1 MNESYDAAAIFKA
14 LGDESRLSIVRMLLK
29 GESYVELIASR
40 LELTSATVSHHLKKL
55 EAAGLVESHRTQ
67 FYMIYSVRREILGES
82 LISLIGTLPAIDDD
96 TRYKQSVIDTF
107 FEYGRLK
114 ALPAQRKK
122 REVVL
127 RYIVEPLEPGR
138 AYTETEINEHIVKY
152 NDDYCTIRREM
163 IAFGIMERR
172 KSAGEASGSG
182 HGDVYI
188 VL

>member
-1 MNESYDAAAIFKA
+1 MDEKKDAVAIFKA
-14 LGDESRLSIVRMLLK
+14 LGDESRLSIIRMLLE

-55 EAAGLVESHRTQ
+55 EAAGLVECHRTQ
-67 FYMIYSVRREILGES
+67 FYMIYSVKREILGES
-82 LISLIGTLPAIDDD
+82 LISLIGTLPALDDD
-96 TRYKQSVIDTF
+96 AKYKQAVIDAF

-127 RYIVEPLEPGR
+127 KYILEPLEKGKM
-138 AYTETEINEHIVKY
+138 YTESEMNEHIVKY

-163 IAFGIMERR
+163 IAFGLVKRE
-172 KSAGEASGSG
+172 KAEV
-182 HGDVYI
+182 GDIYVI
-188 VL
+188 Q

>member
-1 MNESYDAAAIFKA
+1 MEHTYDAVTVFKA
-14 LGDESRLSIVRMLLK
+14 LGDESRLAIVRMLLE

-67 FYMIYSVRREILGES
+67 FYMIYSVKREVLSER
-82 LISLIGTLPAIDDD
+82 LADLIGTLPARDDD
-96 TRYKQSVIDTF
+96 TRYREGVIETF

-122 REVVL
+122 REVIL
-127 RYIVEPLEPGR
+127 RYMLDPLEKGR
-138 AYTETEINEHIVKY
+138 PYGEEEINGHIVRY
-152 NDDYCTIRREM
+152 YDDYCTVRREM
-163 IAFGIMERR
+163 IAFGLVVRE
-172 KSAGEASGSG
+172 KNPAGG
-182 HGDVYI
+182 GDVYR

>member
-1 MNESYDAAAIFKA
+1 MERDTVAIFKA
-14 LGDESRLSIVRMLLK
+14 LGDESRLSIIRMLLE

-55 EAAGLVESHRTQ
+55 EAAGLVECHRTQ
-67 FYMIYSVRREILGES
+67 FYMIYSVKRDILGES
-82 LISLIGTLPAIDDD
+82 LIDLIGTLPAQDDD
-96 TRYKQSVIDTF
+96 TKYRQSVIDTF

-127 RYIVEPLEPGR
+127 RYILEPLEKGKS
-138 AYTETEINEHIVKY
+138 YTEQEMNDHILRY

-163 IAFGIMERR
+163 IAFGLVTREH
-172 KSAGEASGSG
+172 ETYT
-182 HGDVYI
+182 V
-188 VL
+188 V

>member
-1 MNESYDAAAIFKA
+1 MAETHDAAAVFKV
-14 LGDESRLSIVRMLLK
+14 LGDESRLSIVRMLLE

-67 FYMIYSVRREILGES
+67 FYMIYSVKRDILSES
-82 LISLIGTLPAIDDD
+82 LVHLIGALPALDDD
-96 TRYKQSVIDTF
+96 TKYKQSVIDAF

-127 RYIVEPLEPGR
+127 RYILEPLEPGKT
-138 AYTETEINEHIVKY
+138 YTEREINEHIVKY

-163 IAFGIMERR
+163 IAFGMMERI
-172 KSAGEASGSG
+172 KNPDGG
-182 HGDVYI
+182 GDIYQI
-188 VL
+188 P

>member
-1 MNESYDAAAIFKA
+1 MENTLNAVVLFKA
-14 LGDESRLSIVRMLLK
+14 LGDESRLSILRMLLE

-55 EAAGLVESHRTQ
+55 EAAGLVECHRTQ
-67 FYMIYSVRREILGES
+67 FYMIYSVKRDFLDES
-82 LISLIGTLPAIDDD
+82 LVSLIGTLPKQDDD
-96 TRYKQSVIDTF
+96 TKYKQGIIDAF

-127 RYIVEPLEPGR
+127 RYILEPLETER
-138 AYTETEINEHIVKY
+138 DYTEKEINRHIIKY

-163 IAFGIMERR
+163 IAFGIMERK
-172 KSAGEASGSG
+172 KSADGS
-182 HGDVYI
+182 GDVYI
-188 VL
+188 VTGD